1 MDDGVRE
8 CRVGDGGAVEGDD
21 GDVGVLLASECT
33 EGIHTDPPSDCLD
46 PSGHGIQFHPVSSVV
61 MIHIDRTSDL

>member
-46 PSGHGIQFHPVSSVV
+46 PSWSGMASSS
-61 MIHIDRTSDL
+61 IPSPP